1 MKEQLLTTLEN
12 SRNYTLA
19 VLKAMPE
26 ANYHSQPIKEIM
38 SFSELLNHIAYGII
52 WWKENVIL
60 GKETDWEPPKTKNQ
74 EDTVNYLN
82 QAYDTLR
89 KTVEKAE
96 VNDNFLN
103 AFHSTMD
110 HITHHRGQAVLHLR
124 YNNIKPTEYSF

>member
-124 YNNIKPTEYSF
+124 YNNI

>member
-26 ANYHSQPIKEIM
+26 ANYHSQPIKEMM

-82 QAYDTLR
+82 QAYDTLS

-110 HITHHRGQAVLHLR
+110 HVTHHRGQAVLHLR
-124 YNNIKPTEYSF
+124 YNSITPPEYVF

>member
-60 GKETDWEPPKTKNQ
+60 GKETDWEHPKTKNQ